1 MDLRTT
7 LLMHERKANG
17 RALVVI
23 WCLAIVSGVG
33 ATFVYGIGQMWIWLL
48 LLFTVIS
55 LPLPLH
61 YFRVKQGLIKY
72 LLSWLLPFVMFANV
86 ILQPSTLNLPK
97 FSLWFICLVLPALY
111 NHLRVTIVTILLVGV
126 AIAANIGVIKASGV
140 LLNSVDFLIA
150 YMVIS
155 TFSILIAIR
164 FREVTQAI
172 DGAAQHAA
180 LTNRLE
186 VTVETMGE
194 GAARVTT
201 EAAELQ
207 VQGARARQSVEQSL
221 EPAFR
226 ALQTGFVEQERAL
239 QIGASTLSEISSSVE
254 QMAAGAVDQASQVT
268 HAMAIVSGF
277 AERTSTMVEL
287 VDSVNRDAV
296 EAASMATSGGSLLQE
311 NHLASEQVQASV
323 DQTAERMT
331 ELASRSKRIGQVV
344 SIIDEIA
351 KQTSLLA
358 LNAAIEAARAGEQG
372 RGFAVVADEVRKLA
386 ERSSRSTKE
395 ITTLINE
402 VEEGINRSLEAM
414 HEARQS
420 VTQST
425 EQGARTAEMFSGIL
439 TSTGRTAGR
448 MAEIQGSM
456 EAMNQDAARL
466 ADSMSQ
472 LAALAEENSAS
483 SEEMSAASAHVL
495 EVTETLQRSGQQA
508 VALVVNMELATQEL
522 QSVTAEITASSD
534 RLSMLAGSFQS
545 TR

>member
-1 MDLRTT
+1 MDHRTT

-23 WCLAIVSGVG
+23 WCLAIVIGVG
-33 ATFVYGIGQMWIWLL
+33 ASYLYGIGQIWMWLV
-48 LLFTVIS
+48 LLFAVIS
-55 LPLPLH
+55 LPVPFH
-61 YFRVKQGLIKY
+61 FFRAKQGAIKY
-72 LLSWLLPFVMFANV
+72 LLCWLLPFVMFANV
-86 ILQPSTLNLPK
+86 IVQPSTLNLPK

-111 NHLRVTIVTILLVGV
+111 NQLRVTIVTILLVGV
-126 AIAANIGVIKASGV
+126 GIAANIAVINVSGV
-140 LLNSVDFLIA
+140 LLNSADFLLA
-150 YMVIS
+150 YVVIS
-155 TFSILIAIR
+155 ILSILIAIR
-164 FREVTQAI
+164 NREVTQAI

-180 LTNRLE
+180 LTNKWEASLDSA
-186 VTVETMGE
+186 GD
-194 GAARVTT
+194 GAAQVTT
-201 EAAELQ
+201 EASELQ
-207 VQGARARQSVEQSL
+207 VQGARARQLVEQSL

-226 ALQTGFVEQERAL
+226 ALQTGFVDQECAL
-239 QIGASTLSEISSSVE
+239 QIGASTLRELSDAVE
-254 QMAAGAVDQASQVT
+254 QTAAGAVDQANQVT

-277 AERTSTMVEL
+277 AERTSTMVEM
-287 VDSVNRDAV
+287 VDSVNRDAA

-344 SIIDEIA
+344 SLIDEIA

-395 ITTLINE
+395 ISTLINE
-402 VEEGINRSLEAM
+402 VEDGINRSLEAM
-414 HEARQS
+414 HEARKS

-425 EQGARTAEMFSGIL
+425 EQGARTSDMFSGIL

-456 EAMNQDAARL
+456 EAINHDAARL

-483 SEEMSAASAHVL
+483 SEEMSAAAAHVL

-508 VALVVNMELATQEL
+508 VAQVVNMELATQEL
-522 QSVTAEITASSD
+522 QSVTGEITASSD
-534 RLSMLAGSFQS
+534 RLSMLAGSLQS